1 MPCHKKKFNDQQFNS
16 LLREKKI
23 CTWRKYASLFV
34 GNTQPAFVSTYCFH
48 VQLWS
53 RYLFY
58 PAEIIHIH
66 NLFLTAFIKVCI
78 EKSRVCIIMN
88 FIWPDFVILKKLI
101 SIRSCCGLRT
111 RSSFLTLFTLNL
123 TGDCGAV
130 WALTGAWHHRI
141 HTSLMSSHESS
152 PLVSCCTL
160 ERGSWEGGG
169 GLHAAVMTPPRHPS
183 FLMSSYPCRRHSSD
197 NCLQLMGARKICR
210 SDLILAQERS
220 SGDVRSEQRAATR
233 FFSNSQNIFIL
244 FVFICFYF
252 HESINTWA

>member
-101 SIRSCCGLRT
+101 SIRSCCGPAHHFSLCLLWTWRVTAELSGPWLELDIIVYTRAWCHRT
-111 RSSFLTLFTLNL
+111 RARRLF
-123 TGDCGAV
+123 
-130 WALTGAWHHRI
+130 
-141 HTSLMSSHESS
+141 
-152 PLVSCCTL
+152 
-160 ERGSWEGGG
+160 
-169 GLHAAVMTPPRHPS
+169 
-183 FLMSSYPCRRHSSD
+183 
-197 NCLQLMGARKICR
+197 
-210 SDLILAQERS
+210 
-220 SGDVRSEQRAATR
+220 RAA
-233 FFSNSQNIFIL
+233 
-244 FVFICFYF
+244 
-252 HESINTWA
+252 H

>member
-1 MPCHKKKFNDQQFNS
+1 MRRNH
-16 LLREKKI
+16 
-23 CTWRKYASLFV
+23 
-34 GNTQPAFVSTYCFH
+34 TYS
-48 VQLWS
+48 Q
-53 RYLFY
+53 
-58 PAEIIHIH
+58 
-66 NLFLTAFIKVCI
+66 
-78 EKSRVCIIMN
+78 
-88 FIWPDFVILKKLI
+88 LI
-101 SIRSCCGLRT
+101 SHCLHKSLHWKIKSLYYHEFYLTRFCHLEKADKHQIVLRT

-152 PLVSCCTL
+152 PLVSCWTL

-169 GLHAAVMTPPRHPS
+169 GLHATVMRHPS